1 MTESDISPSP
11 PAATVRAAVVGLGAL
26 GVAHASVLSMMPGVE
41 VVGFA
46 DPVSTGG
53 RILQSLGHRA
63 PVFSG
68 AAKLIDRTRPDVV
81 FVCTPPD
88 AHLACARLALMGGC
102 SVFVERP
109 FAHTLADAETLA
121 RLAAETDRPVACGY
135 SMGHQPIFAAARQR
149 LKGGALGELREARA
163 SLYVSQVFGARKGWR
178 YDPARSGGGVLANVS
193 CELLFL
199 LIQTLGRPVEVRAS
213 WNRFF
218 GAVEDELH
226 AMMTLPS
233 GASIGFDSSW
243 SVPGYPKP
251 ATVIE
256 VEGSNGRLLVSND
269 TLECDLRETKAG
281 FAAGISRVRDS
292 DLPQPARFD
301 LDGEELYMADAAFLE
316 WVGGGP
322 APLATAAAALD
333 VQRVMHALYNSARD
347 DARATKVG

>member
-1 MTESDISPSP
+1 
-11 PAATVRAAVVGLGAL
+11 VVGLGAI
-26 GVAHASVLSMMPGVE
+26 GVAHASVLAMIPGCE
-41 VVGFA
+41 VVGLA
-46 DPVSTGG
+46 DPVATGG
-53 RILQSLGHRA
+53 RTLQSLGHRA
-63 PVFSG
+63 PVFAH
-68 AAKLIDRTRPDVV
+68 AARMIDKTRPDVV

-88 AHLACARLALMGGC
+88 AHLANARLALMGGC

-109 FAHTLADAETLA
+109 FAHTLADAEALA

-135 SMGHQPIFAAARQR
+135 SMGYQPIFAAARER
-149 LKGGALGELREARA
+149 LVGGALGELKEARA

-199 LIQTLGRPVEVRAS
+199 LIQALGRPVEVRAT

-243 SVPGYPKP
+243 SVPGYPRP

-256 VEGSNGRLLVSND
+256 VEGDNGRLLVSND
-269 TLECDLRETKAG
+269 ALECDLREARRG
-281 FAAGISRVRDS
+281 YAAGVSRVRDS

-301 LDGEELYMADAAFLE
+301 LDGEELYQADAGFLA
-316 WVGGGP
+316 WAGGGP

-333 VQRVMHALYNSARD
+333 VQRVMHALYASARD
-347 DARATKVG
+347 DAKPTKVG